1 MSNNTS
7 IPTTTYGPSGLWKH
21 SYHNSSKS
29 IFICYKSLL
38 VQVLMS
44 KFSRS
49 STGFIRSTCPFHL
62 HESSTIKYYTRS
74 CCHLSNLWPMPRLM
88 CVTWGTLFRHTDIL
102 SGILFRAAF
111 PKTLFE
117 HLHQFTENT
126 DICCYK
132 EELLMLLVFLTCREI
147 NRFND
152 FPDFRLSTRSFQQF
166 LLWYDS
172 YCVVRNLLVPEQKKT
187 KQKKNNS
194 SSELYTRV
202 CFTVSF
208 LHNCAIFFFILSS
221 CHR

>member
-1 MSNNTS
+1 MA
-7 IPTTTYGPSGLWKH
+7 Y
-21 SYHNSSKS
+21 
-29 IFICYKSLL
+29 
-38 VQVLMS
+38 
-44 KFSRS
+44 
-49 STGFIRSTCPFHL
+49 STCTNPQW
-62 HESSTIKYYTRS
+62 YYTRS
-74 CCHLSNLWPMPRLM
+74 CCHLSNLWPLPRLL
-88 CVTWGTLFRHTDIL
+88 CVTRGTLFRHTDIL
-102 SGILFRAAF
+102 SRILFRAAF

-126 DICCYK
+126 DICCSK

-172 YCVVRNLLVPEQKKT
+172 YCVVRNLLVP
-187 KQKKNNS
+187 KQKNNS

-208 LHNCAIFFFILSS
+208 PQNCAIFFLHFILLSPGGDYLKGGII
-221 CHR
+221 C